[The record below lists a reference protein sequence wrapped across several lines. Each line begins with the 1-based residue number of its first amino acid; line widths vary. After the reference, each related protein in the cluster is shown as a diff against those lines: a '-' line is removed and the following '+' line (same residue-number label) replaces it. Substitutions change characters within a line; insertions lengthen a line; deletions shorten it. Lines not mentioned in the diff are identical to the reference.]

1 MKKKL
6 IFILLLALAIQSYS
20 KNIRIKAKSKIETES
35 NFIENKNLTSINY
48 IPFQATIYTKP
59 KEGKY
64 LNFFFKFRGSRKNIK
79 EANKTF
85 YLIDS
90 KPTTKIE
97 EGKLTNL
104 VDNMSKVEEYKETK
118 YKNDIYSTIH
128 NHYHGP
134 HEHDYNI
141 TEDHEHDDDDDEHE
155 HNHDTF
161 ATISKKYVRPIFTND
176 EDIQFKMGIEYLP
189 NKFTK
194 LKLTYMPLS
203 YNGDDFKYRN
213 SIIAD
218 TTYTKLFNH
227 DKMSIIINPKLT
239 TINGFTPY
247 FIDFKTAFR
256 YAKDENTTIGL
267 ELDNKLQTNVLNDYH
282 NFKNSLNFTY
292 DYNTEEK
299 RFHKYWEILDHEHE
313 KIDQSKIYLGITHTG
328 TYTIN
333 SLKDAKLKYERK
345 IDNIET
351 KLNYTYKK
359 TNFLIKNLIFETNF
373 NLISNL
379 GFTTLGKEYNIT
391 HELYSFS
398 KTKNPSIE
406 NINNFGTTPSDMYDA
421 WYYVQKEDTSSYLYN
436 KFYVYNNMPYIIQE
450 KGQATKPNAY
460 KKSLIKINDFEFKN
474 KTRVKYKNFD
484 FKNSFYYYNNYIL
497 SNQSLDN
504 EMKILYTQKYKS
516 LTLIPSYKHEFDAFF
531 TKQGKHYHYNL
542 FTLGLDINNEF
553 IFDDLSFKLGFDISN
568 EFQIR
573 KATKLGIHKV
583 EGNIN
588 EADKNIYGNIIRVIP
603 YLNIK
608 YIFNNN
614 LNMKANIKFNYN
626 KYHDVTRGNNYTMYS
641 TRNFKEMILKA
652 KLIVN
657 YEW

>member
-35 NFIENKNLTSINY
+35 NFMENKNLTSINY

-256 YAKDENTTIGL
+256 YTKDENTTIGL

-379 GFTTLGKEYNIT
+379 GFTTLGKEYDIT

-398 KTKNPSIE
+398 KIKNPSIE

-641 TRNFKEMILKA
+641 PRNFKEMILKA

>member
-35 NFIENKNLTSINY
+35 NFMGNKNLTSINY

-141 TEDHEHDDDDDEHE
+141 TEDHEHDDDDEHE

-292 DYNTEEK
+292 DYNTEKK

-359 TNFLIKNLIFETNF
+359 TNFLIKNLIFETDF
-373 NLISNL
+373 KLISNL
-379 GFTTLGKEYNIT
+379 GFTTLGKEYDIT

-421 WYYVQKEDTSSYLYN
+421 WYYVQKEDTSSYFYN

-553 IFDDLSFKLGFDISN
+553 LFDDLSFKLGFDISN

-614 LNMKANIKFNYN
+614 LNLKANIKFNYN

-641 TRNFKEMILKA
+641 PRNFKEMILKT

>member
-141 TEDHEHDDDDDEHE
+141 TEDHEHDDDDELE

-267 ELDNKLQTNVLNDYH
+267 ELNNKLQTNVLNDYH

-379 GFTTLGKEYNIT
+379 GFTTLGKEYDIT

-398 KTKNPSIE
+398 KIKNPSIE

-421 WYYVQKEDTSSYLYN
+421 WYYVQKEDTSSYFYN
-436 KFYVYNNMPYIIQE
+436 KFYIYNNMPYIIQE

-641 TRNFKEMILKA
+641 PRNFKEMILKT

>member
-35 NFIENKNLTSINY
+35 NFMGNKNLTSINY

-141 TEDHEHDDDDDEHE
+141 TEDHEHDDDDEHE

-227 DKMSIIINPKLT
+227 DKMSIVINPKLT

-292 DYNTEEK
+292 DYNTEKK

-436 KFYVYNNMPYIIQE
+436 KFYIYNNIPYIIQE

-603 YLNIK
+603 YLNTK

-641 TRNFKEMILKA
+641 PRNFKEMILKA

>member
-35 NFIENKNLTSINY
+35 NFMENKNLTSINY

-90 KPTTKIE
+90 KPITKIE

-141 TEDHEHDDDDDEHE
+141 TEDHEHDDDDEHE

-379 GFTTLGKEYNIT
+379 GFTTLGKEYDIT

-398 KTKNPSIE
+398 KIKNPSIE

-421 WYYVQKEDTSSYLYN
+421 WYYVQKEDTSSYFYN
-436 KFYVYNNMPYIIQE
+436 KFYIYNNMPYIIQE

-553 IFDDLSFKLGFDISN
+553 LFDDLSFKLGFDISN

-641 TRNFKEMILKA
+641 PRNFKEMILKT

>member
-141 TEDHEHDDDDDEHE
+141 TEDHEHDDDDELE

-267 ELDNKLQTNVLNDYH
+267 ELNNKLQTNVLNDYH

-641 TRNFKEMILKA
+641 PRNFKEMILKT

>member
-35 NFIENKNLTSINY
+35 NFMGNKNLTSINY

-64 LNFFFKFRGSRKNIK
+64 LNFFFKFRGSRKSIK

-141 TEDHEHDDDDDEHE
+141 TEDHEHDDDEHE

-227 DKMSIIINPKLT
+227 DKMSIVINPKLT

-267 ELDNKLQTNVLNDYH
+267 ELNNKLQTNVLNDYH

-379 GFTTLGKEYNIT
+379 GFTTLGKEYDIT

-398 KTKNPSIE
+398 KIKNPSIE

-553 IFDDLSFKLGFDISN
+553 LFDDLSFKLGLDISN

-614 LNMKANIKFNYN
+614 LNLKANIKFNYN

-641 TRNFKEMILKA
+641 PRNFKEMILKA

>member
-35 NFIENKNLTSINY
+35 NFMGNKNLTSINY

-141 TEDHEHDDDDDEHE
+141 TEDHEHDDDEHE

-227 DKMSIIINPKLT
+227 DKMSIVINPKLT

-267 ELDNKLQTNVLNDYH
+267 ELNNKLQTNVLNDYH

-292 DYNTEEK
+292 DYNTEKK

-421 WYYVQKEDTSSYLYN
+421 WYYVQKEDTSSYFYN
-436 KFYVYNNMPYIIQE
+436 KFYIYNNMPYIIQE

-641 TRNFKEMILKA
+641 PRNFKEMILKT

>member
-35 NFIENKNLTSINY
+35 NFMGNKNLTSINY

-118 YKNDIYSTIH
+118 YKNDIYSIIH

-141 TEDHEHDDDDDEHE
+141 TEDHEHDDDDEHE

-379 GFTTLGKEYNIT
+379 GFTTLGKEYDIT

-398 KTKNPSIE
+398 KIKNPSIE

-641 TRNFKEMILKA
+641 PRNFKEMILKA

>member
-35 NFIENKNLTSINY
+35 NFMGNKNLTSINY

-141 TEDHEHDDDDDEHE
+141 TEDHEHDDDDEHE

-227 DKMSIIINPKLT
+227 DKMSIVINPKLT

-292 DYNTEEK
+292 DYNTEKK

-421 WYYVQKEDTSSYLYN
+421 WYYVQKEDTSSYFYN
-436 KFYVYNNMPYIIQE
+436 KFYIYNNMPYIIQE

-641 TRNFKEMILKA
+641 PRNFKEMILKT

>member
-6 IFILLLALAIQSYS
+6 IFILLLALATQSYS

-35 NFIENKNLTSINY
+35 NFMENKNLTSINY

-59 KEGKY
+59 KEGEY

-85 YLIDS
+85 YLVDS
-90 KPTTKIE
+90 KPITKIE
-97 EGKLTNL
+97 DGKSTNL
-104 VDNMSKVEEYKETK
+104 ADQMSKVEEYKETK
-118 YKNDIYSTIH
+118 YKNDIYSTVH

-141 TEDHEHDDDDDEHE
+141 TEDHEHDDDEHE

-161 ATISKKYVRPIFTND
+161 ATISKKYVRPTFTND

-218 TTYTKLFNH
+218 TTYTKLFNS
-227 DKMSIIINPKLT
+227 DKMSIVINPKLT

-292 DYNTEEK
+292 DYNTEKK

-359 TNFLIKNLIFETNF
+359 TNFFIKDLIFETNF

-406 NINNFGTTPSDMYDA
+406 NVNNFGKTTKDMYDA

-436 KFYVYNNMPYIIQE
+436 KFYIYNSMPYIIQE
-450 KGQATKPNAY
+450 KGQATNPNAY
-460 KKSLIKINDFEFKN
+460 KKPLIKINDFEFKN

-484 FKNSFYYYNNYIL
+484 LKNSFYYYNNYIF

-553 IFDDLSFKLGFDISN
+553 LFDDLSFKLGFDISN

-614 LNMKANIKFNYN
+614 LNLKANIKFNYN

-641 TRNFKEMILKA
+641 PRNFKEMILKT

>member
-35 NFIENKNLTSINY
+35 NFMGNKNLTSINY

-141 TEDHEHDDDDDEHE
+141 TEDHEHDDDEHE

-218 TTYTKLFNH
+218 TTYTKLFNS
-227 DKMSIIINPKLT
+227 DKMSIVINPKLT

-267 ELDNKLQTNVLNDYH
+267 ELNNKLQTNVLNDYH

-421 WYYVQKEDTSSYLYN
+421 WYYVQKEDTNSYLYN
-436 KFYVYNNMPYIIQE
+436 KFYIYNNMPYIIQE

-553 IFDDLSFKLGFDISN
+553 LFDDLSFKLGFDISN

-614 LNMKANIKFNYN
+614 LNLKANIKFNYN

-641 TRNFKEMILKA
+641 PRNFKEMILKT